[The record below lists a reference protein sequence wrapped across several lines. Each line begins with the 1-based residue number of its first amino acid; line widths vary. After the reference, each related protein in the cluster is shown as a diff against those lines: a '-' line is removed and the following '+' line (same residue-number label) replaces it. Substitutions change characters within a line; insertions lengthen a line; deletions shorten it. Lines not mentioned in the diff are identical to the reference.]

1 MLGPRV
7 GLYKL
12 QGQMLLKYPAPTP
25 TGWNPQPE
33 LSVYCLNPTTTLSS
47 IPAPGCLFGSK
58 CHLACWADSMEG
70 HSTRLRTPSTM
81 VPRASSNRIHLWR
94 TKVPHITDVVQRWAH
109 RPSFPGHIPRP
120 DAGPSGH
127 RVKLQTRAQQPPNTC
142 IGRATPTR
150 TPEITHEDPGLQRAP
165 ALLTSGPGRDRLPGM
180 GLIVRGVIAIQIHP
194 IVIRVNPGG
203 CPVPLWSH
211 LI

>member
-150 TPEITHEDPGLQRAP
+150 TPEITRGPRSPESPSP
-165 ALLTSGPGRDRLPGM
+165 AHLWPRKGSASGDGPHRP
-180 GLIVRGVIAIQIHP
+180 
-194 IVIRVNPGG
+194 
-203 CPVPLWSH
+203 WSH
-211 LI
+211 RYSDPSHSYPG